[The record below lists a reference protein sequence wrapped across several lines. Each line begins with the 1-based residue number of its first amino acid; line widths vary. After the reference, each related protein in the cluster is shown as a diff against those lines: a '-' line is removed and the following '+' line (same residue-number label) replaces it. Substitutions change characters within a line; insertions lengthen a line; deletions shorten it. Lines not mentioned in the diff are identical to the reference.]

1 MRFPGRPR
9 GLGCC
14 QRGGNVG
21 GEGVQLRVG
30 REHLADPQIKLVFSQ
45 PSLHE
50 RGLERIEH
58 LLAVG
63 LRRYQAAAAARARC
77 YLVSGHSYLTSF
89 PMSTIYGKRS
99 VPVLSVRHPQMIRA
113 CLGLGVC
120 AGDTS
125 GSGPGGGA
133 AGPAVGVAGRVRP
146 EKAGGE
152 QAPGPRDGQ
161 RDHPGAGRRRL
172 VTF

>member
-21 GEGVQLRVG
+21 GEGVQFRVG
-30 REHLADPQIKLVFSQ
+30 REYLADPQIELVFGQ

-50 RGLERIEH
+50 RGLERVEY

-63 LRRYQAAAAARARC
+63 LRRYQAAAVARTRC
-77 YLVSGHSYLTSF
+77 CLVSGHSYLTGF

-99 VPVLSVRHPQMIRA
+99 VPVLS
-113 CLGLGVC
+113 G
-120 AGDTS
+120 
-125 GSGPGGGA
+125 
-133 AGPAVGVAGRVRP
+133 
-146 EKAGGE
+146 
-152 QAPGPRDGQ
+152 
-161 RDHPGAGRRRL
+161 
-172 VTF
+172 